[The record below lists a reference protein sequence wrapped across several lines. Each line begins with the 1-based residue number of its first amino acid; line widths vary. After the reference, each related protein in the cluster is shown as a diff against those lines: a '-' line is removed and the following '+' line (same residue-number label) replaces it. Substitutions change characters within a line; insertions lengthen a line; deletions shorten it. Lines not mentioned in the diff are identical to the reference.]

1 MEVIL
6 IIVIILIFVKVQ
18 NKLYLKHAF
27 KDVDLLLE
35 FQDEAIF
42 EGEETKLKRTFIN
55 KKFMP
60 LWWLRTQYVLS
71 ANLQFDAVQEDD
83 NVSTLDHR
91 SEELSLFGHE
101 KLEREISVMGKK
113 RGLYKISDAELITT
127 DLFVTNK
134 FVKKFA
140 ITNEL
145 YVFPKLLS
153 NLALD
158 VKFEKLL
165 GEVITRKHL
174 VYDPYEK
181 KGIRDYSTYDS
192 IKDVNWSATAR
203 TGELKVNVYDYTS
216 SQEVII
222 FLSCQKDN
230 SWVGDDVIEEGI
242 RIAATLYNEFTTQG
256 IKVGL
261 ITDSI
266 DSETDINICQESG
279 GEGDHGIIFNK
290 NLARINITENDEN
303 NISRYINQEVTIGQ
317 NEPLWIVISN
327 NRGKDIVDSI
337 QNAKANNFDVQWIIP
352 KQYDVEVL
360 VGNLEE
366 VILWDVGL

>member
-6 IIVIILIFVKVQ
+6 IIVIILIFFKLQ

-27 KDVDLLLE
+27 KDVEFLME

-55 KKFMP
+55 RKFMP

-71 ANLQFDAVQEDD
+71 ANLEFDETQDD
-83 NVSTLDHR
+83 NNISKLDHR

-101 KLEREISVMGKK
+101 KLEREIAIKGKK
-113 RGLYKISDAELITT
+113 RGFYTINNAELITT

-134 FVKKFA
+134 FVKRFDVA
-140 ITNEL
+140 NEL

-153 NLALD
+153 NLIID

-222 FLSCQKDN
+222 FLSSQKDN
-230 SWVGDDVIEEGI
+230 SWVSDDVIEEGI

-261 ITDSI
+261 ITDSV
-266 DSETDINICQESG
+266 DRETNINISQEAG
-279 GEGDHGIIFNK
+279 CEGDHGILFNR
-290 NLARINITENDEN
+290 NLARISITENNEN
-303 NISRYINQEVTIGQ
+303 NIGSYINEEVLKGENQ
-317 NEPLWIVISN
+317 PLWIVISN
-327 NRGKDIVDSI
+327 NRGKDIVASI
-337 QNAKANNFDVQWIIP
+337 ENAKANKFDVQWIIP
-352 KQYDVEVL
+352 KEYDVDAL
-360 VGNLEE
+360 VENLDE
-366 VILWDVGL
+366 VILWDVNL